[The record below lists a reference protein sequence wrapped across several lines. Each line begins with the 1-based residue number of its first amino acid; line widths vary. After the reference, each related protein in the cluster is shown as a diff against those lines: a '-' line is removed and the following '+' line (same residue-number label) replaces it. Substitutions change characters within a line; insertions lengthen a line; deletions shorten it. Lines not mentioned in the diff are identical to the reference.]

1 MKQIV
6 LLLFF
11 LVGLSVQS
19 QELVYTPRNPNF
31 GGDTFNYQWLLSSA
45 EAQNSFKDPEGEMG
59 PLSELDRFKESLN
72 TQMLGNITRSM
83 FTEQFGEDGL
93 SPGSYVYGNL
103 ALDIYD
109 SNEGLVINI
118 LDTNTGETTQIIIPN

>member
-1 MKQIV
+1 MKQF
-6 LLLFF
+6 LFF
-11 LVGLSVQS
+11 SFFFFCLTS
-19 QELVYTPRNPNF
+19 QAQQLVYTPKNPNF
-31 GGDTFNYQWLLSSA
+31 GGETFNYQWLLSSA
-45 EAQNSFKDPEGEMG
+45 EAQNSFKDPEGEKG
-59 PLSELDRFKESLN
+59 QLSELDRFKESLN

>member
-11 LVGLSVQS
+11 LFGLSVQS

>member
-1 MKQIV
+1 M
-6 LLLFF
+6 
-11 LVGLSVQS
+11 
-19 QELVYTPRNPNF
+19 
-31 GGDTFNYQWLLSSA
+31 SSA
-45 EAQNSFKDPEGEMG
+45 EAQNSFKDPEGEIG